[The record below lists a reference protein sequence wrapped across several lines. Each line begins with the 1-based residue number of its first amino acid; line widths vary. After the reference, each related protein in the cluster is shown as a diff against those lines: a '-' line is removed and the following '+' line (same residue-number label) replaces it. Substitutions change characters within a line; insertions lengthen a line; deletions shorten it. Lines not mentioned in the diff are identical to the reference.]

1 MKPYYQD
8 SAVTIYHGDCRDVLG
23 SLADASVDLVL
34 TDPPYSSATHE
45 GARTQAMVFHEAE
58 ERIDF
63 SSISEEELVASLTDV
78 GRVARRWV
86 VATMDWRHIGRLAD
100 CPPPGLRFV
109 RFGVWVKPNGAPQ
122 FTGDRP
128 GPGWEGVAFLH
139 REGAPLEWH
148 GGGRSSVW
156 IHNKVNSD
164 HPTGKPL
171 PLIGEW
177 VSLFSNPGDLVLDPW
192 MGAGTTLRAAKDR
205 GRRAIGIEIEER
217 YCEVAARRLS
227 QEVLDLGAA

>member
-1 MKPYYQD
+1 MKAYYSD
-8 SAVTIYHGDCRDVLG
+8 EWATIYHGRCEDVLPM
-23 SLADASVDLVL
+23 LTDASVDLVL
-34 TDPPYSSATHE
+34 TDPPYSAATHA
-45 GARTQAMVFHEAE
+45 GARTGGDGEAVLV
-58 ERIDF
+58 DF
-63 SSISEEELVASLTDV
+63 ASITEAQLTATLAEV
-78 GRVARRWV
+78 GRVCRRWV
-86 VATMDWRHIGRLAD
+86 VATMDWRHVGRLAES
-100 CPPPGLRFV
+100 PPSGLRFV

-128 GPGWEGVAFLH
+128 GPGWEALAFLH
-139 REGAPLEWH
+139 REGVALGWH

-171 PLIGEW
+171 PLVGEW
-177 VSLFSNPGDLVLDPW
+177 ISLFSNPGDLVLDPW

-205 GRRAIGIEIEER
+205 GRRAIGIEMEER
-217 YCEVAARRLS
+217 YCEIAARRLS